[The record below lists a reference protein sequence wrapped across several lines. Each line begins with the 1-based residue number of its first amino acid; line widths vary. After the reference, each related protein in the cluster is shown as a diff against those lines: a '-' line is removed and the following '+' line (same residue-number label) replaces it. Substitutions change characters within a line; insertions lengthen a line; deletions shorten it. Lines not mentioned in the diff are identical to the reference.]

1 VNYEFRDMNLSQFHR
16 YLLGI
21 SVSGNTDIQSGSDKL
36 EQTSA
41 VKCVSK
47 VLFVVL
53 ELYLLKK
60 KTSNVRVHF
69 AQALR
74 KQYVVRQI
82 RQAHVLI
89 IDEVSMMGPDLLEVS
104 HMLESEADCFY
115 S

>member
-1 VNYEFRDMNLSQFHR
+1 MKKTSTVNNSL
-16 YLLGI
+16 YLHFILGI
-21 SVSGNTDIQSGSDKL
+21 SVSGNTDLQSGNDKI

-41 VKCVSK
+41 VKCVSTFLLTVH
-47 VLFVVL
+47 VLH
-53 ELYLLKK
+53 YLKSN
-60 KTSNVRVHF
+60 TSNERVHL

-104 HMLESEADCFY
+104 SSLESESDY
-115 S
+115 SY